1 MSVPWFSASNP
12 PWALRQSVGTFIK
25 TTVRRSELVL
35 TPQRYRIDQRFTPDG
50 GCAFVA
56 PLHPAIRERIYLGA
70 EACLSEDGK
79 PLPWPNTPHE
89 NIRELGGGTYS
100 IGRDVHFSASDGSD
114 PRSNGRHYEL
124 MLYDW
129 PRFYDDTDRDAV
141 SGAPQRLTR
150 TLVTAY
156 ATRHAASP
164 RFSLIKDLRA
174 FSMLHEETLLLM
186 HYFGLRARGAVL
198 ELGAYLGAGTVAT
211 ALALKET
218 GWGPQIT
225 IEVGGAYDHPQL
237 PSSDIIKDLKENI
250 VRFGVEEVV
259 HVVQGWAHERTV
271 IAEVERLLGG
281 RAVDLLVIDAD
292 GEIEKHFSL
301 YERFLSDECLIVID
315 DFIMAVEPSKD
326 VGVRE
331 WIAKAADAGIVR
343 DLGVHKW
350 ATWFGQYQRRL

>member
-1 MSVPWFSASNP
+1 MLA
-12 PWALRQSVGTFIK
+12 
-25 TTVRRSELVL
+25 
-35 TPQRYRIDQRFTPDG
+35 PQRYSIDQPFTPNG

-56 PLHPAIRERIYLGA
+56 RLPSTVRTRIDLGG
-70 EACLSEDGK
+70 EACLTEDGK
-79 PLPWPNTPHE
+79 PLPWPNTPHQ

-100 IGRDVHFSASDGSD
+100 IWNDHVYFSALDGSD
-114 PRSNGRHYEL
+114 PRSNGRHYEVV
-124 MLYDW
+124 LYDW

-141 SGAPQRLTR
+141 SAAPQRLTR

-156 ATRHAASP
+156 AIRHAASP

-186 HYFGLRARGAVL
+186 HYFGLRVRGAVL

-218 GWGPQIT
+218 GQGPQIT
-225 IEVGGAYDHPQL
+225 VELGGAYDHSEL
-237 PSSDIIKDLKENI
+237 PSSDIIKDLKANI
-250 VRFGVEEVV
+250 ARFGVEEVV
-259 HVVQGWAHERTV
+259 HVVQGWTHEPAV
-271 IAEVERLLGG
+271 IAEVERLLDGS
-281 RAVDLLVIDAD
+281 AVDLLVIDAD
-292 GEIEKHFSL
+292 GDIEKHFSL
-301 YERFLSDECLIVID
+301 YERFLSDECLMVLD
-315 DFIMAVEPSKD
+315 DFIIAVGPSKD

-350 ATWFGQYQRRL
+350 ATWFGQYQRKLHG